1 MESLILIAGGISTM
15 LGYGI
20 YIYFQ
25 SEDEAVDRQK
35 RFEQREKVY
44 LKPIASLI
52 LPEPMRETSPDDTM
66 DFYTRQQ
73 IARGFAQFIIKSD
86 DEIERPDTNTRI
98 DRW

>member
-1 MESLILIAGGISTM
+1 
-15 LGYGI
+15 
-20 YIYFQ
+20 
-25 SEDEAVDRQK
+25 
-35 RFEQREKVY
+35 
-44 LKPIASLI
+44 
-52 LPEPMRETSPDDTM
+52 MRETSPDDTM